1 MPKGSLW
8 TDVSFGENAPE
19 EFYAVI
25 ETPMGSRNKFE
36 ANKGGPGIILDRVL
50 YSSVMYPANY
60 GFIPRTYYADGDPLD
75 VLVLTTYPL
84 PPGTIVLSRPLGV
97 MKMIDGEDRDNKII
111 AAAVKDP
118 ANKVLKTIDDVNPHL
133 LKEIQNF
140 FETYKVLEGK
150 KTKVEGYGNAEEAK
164 KEIMDSIELYNEKFD
179 PEF

>member
-1 MPKGSLW
+1 
-8 TDVSFGENAPE
+8 
-19 EFYAVI
+19 
-25 ETPMGSRNKFE
+25 
-36 ANKGGPGIILDRVL
+36 
-50 YSSVMYPANY
+50 
-60 GFIPRTYYADGDPLD
+60 
-75 VLVLTTYPL
+75 VLTTYPL

-97 MKMIDGEDRDNKII
+97 MKMIDGDDRDNKII

-150 KTKVEGYGNAEEAK
+150 KTKVEGFGNAEDAK